1 MLQLT
6 LEAGCVVRL
15 TSWCGVIRSG
25 TAETEKDDQS
35 KVRLTL
41 LWPLGDAIEPSI
53 SQCCVPFP
61 AGGETAIGFPEAG
74 TVQPPAITFQA
85 GVAPLVP
92 PAVSVALARS
102 KTLAV
107 GLDGEG
113 SRGQRAG
120 DTQSEGKEHDGAV
133 NRLLHGFMIGTGVSN
148 PDRCVGGR
156 YCLK

>member
-1 MLQLT
+1 MLQLM

-92 PAVSVALARS
+92 
-102 KTLAV
+102 LAV
-107 GLDGEG
+107 RMALCPGPRRWRSASMAKGVAARE
-113 SRGQRAG
+113 QEI
-120 DTQSEGKEHDGAV
+120 QSVKGKSMTV
-133 NRLLHGFMIGTGVSN
+133 
-148 PDRCVGGR
+148 P
-156 YCLK
+156 